1 MLSSIQHYKDAVN
14 NFIINDLKNCD
25 YNYYQHNVNLLCY
38 LSDLYKE
45 TEDKFDITKDDISI
59 LDYIN
64 QMLNE
69 TKYQVYYYDHVVKAS

>member
-1 MLSSIQHYKDAVN
+1 MIGSIQHYKNAVS
-14 NFIINDLKNCD
+14 NFIVSDLINCNYD
-25 YNYYQHNVNLLCY
+25 YYQHNVNLLCY

-45 TEDKFDITKDDISI
+45 IKAKFDITKDDISI

-69 TKYQVYYYDHVVKAS
+69 TKYQIYYYDHVVKAS